1 MMLIQ
6 VRTAEAIGRKI
17 NLMLSETKAMVAKR
31 RGKSIDEILEN
42 EFKAVVVHGEQVDNL
57 TDTEWDNIFWKDE
70 IIFARTSP
78 KHKLEIVR
86 RAQSMGHIVGVTGD
100 GVNDSPALKKADLG
114 IAMNIS
120 GSDVSKEAASMIL
133 LDDNFASTVQGIEEG
148 RLIFINLKKS
158 IQYTISH
165 IFPEVVPNLLYVIV
179 PIPLPLSAILILVI
193 DLGFELIAALSFAW
207 DPAESAE
214 GLMKLPPR
222 KPVTLETC
230 NIFRARALR
239 RQRSRFDEEAGVIIP
254 LEDESKLKQW
264 LFEVRQW
271 FTRRYWADKFE
282 NTGAEVLV
290 DGPVLS
296 WAYLEIGVIE
306 SIGSLVA
313 FFVVMNKRGINP
325 RDAHIMQKGNG
336 PPTHY
341 FNSDGKTYKG
351 ITGPE
356 QADILAEAQSMCKLS
371 SSSTIFRNRAWLTP
385 RSRLLVHN
393 DNANVQPLRLQN
405 TLLHPLGQIHVRQP
419 RHLLLHPRRR
429 LPRRIHHLHARR
441 RSRIQNIQESESAVL
456 VNPDGVRVCH
466 YRVCESE
473 DDYSEKAEADSVEPG
488 YSGFADVSYD

>member
-1 MMLIQ
+1 
-6 VRTAEAIGRKI
+6 
-17 NLMLSETKAMVAKR
+17 MLSETKAMVAKR
-31 RGKSIDEILEN
+31 RGKPIEEIQEN
-42 EFKAVVVHGEQVDNL
+42 EFKAIVVHGEQVDTL

-86 RAQSMGHIVGVTGD
+86 RGQSMGHIVGVTGD

-133 LDDNFASTVQGIEEG
+133 LDDNFASTVRGIEEG

-158 IQYTISH
+158 IQYTITH

-207 DPAESAE
+207 DPPETE
-214 GLMKLPPR
+214 DGLMKVPPR
-222 KPVTLETC
+222 KPVTPETC

-239 RQRSRFDEEAGVIIP
+239 QNRSRFDEEAGLIVP
-254 LEDESKLKQW
+254 LEDQSKIQQW
-264 LFEVRQW
+264 IWGIRQLF
-271 FTRRYWADKFE
+271 TKSYWADKFE

-313 FFVVMNKRGINP
+313 FFVVMNKRGITP
-325 RDAHIMQKGNG
+325 YDAHIMQKGNG
-336 PPTHY
+336 PPTNY
-341 FNSDGKTYKG
+341 FNSDAQTYKG
-351 ITGPE
+351 INGHT
-356 QADILAEAQSMCKLS
+356 QADILAEAQSMCKP
-371 SSSTIFRNRAWLTP
+371 ST
-385 RSRLLVHN
+385 
-393 DNANVQPLRLQN
+393 PLR
-405 TLLHPLGQIHVRQP
+405 HPTSKT
-419 RHLLLHPRRR
+419 
-429 LPRRIHHLHARR
+429 A
-441 RSRIQNIQESESAVL
+441 
-456 VNPDGVRVCH
+456 
-466 YRVCESE
+466 
-473 DDYSEKAEADSVEPG
+473 
-488 YSGFADVSYD
+488 